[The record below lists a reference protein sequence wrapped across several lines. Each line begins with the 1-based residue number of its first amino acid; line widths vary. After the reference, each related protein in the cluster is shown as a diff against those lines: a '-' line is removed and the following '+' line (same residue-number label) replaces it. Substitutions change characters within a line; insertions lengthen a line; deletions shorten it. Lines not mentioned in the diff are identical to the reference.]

1 MTKFK
6 QALLYLQNKYKKNHT
21 NKIKNLLFKNKNY
34 YFIIYFY
41 NNNIYYILR

>member
-21 NKIKNLLFKNKNY
+21 NKIKNLSFKNEIS

-41 NNNIYYILR
+41 NPSMY